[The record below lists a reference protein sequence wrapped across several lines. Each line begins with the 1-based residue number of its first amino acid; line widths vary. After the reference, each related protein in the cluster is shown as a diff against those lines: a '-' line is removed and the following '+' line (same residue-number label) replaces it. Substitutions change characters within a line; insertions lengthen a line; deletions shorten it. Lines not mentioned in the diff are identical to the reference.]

1 LFIIKIKQNISLAP
15 LTAFGIGGRAKF
27 FVEIGSVDELAE
39 AVNFATKNNF
49 GVFVLGGGSNVL
61 ISDGGFNG
69 LVIKMNISGMRHA
82 VSGEHVVSMYAGAGE
97 MWDDV
102 VAKAVELN
110 AGGIENLSL
119 IPGTVGGAVY
129 QNIGAYGAELKDVLV
144 LVKAYDI
151 KNGDIVELSNKECCF
166 DYRHSIFKKNK
177 GLIVLGA
184 ELLLSKNHKPSL
196 SYPDLK
202 KRFSGLSPTI
212 SEVRRA
218 VIDIRRNKLPY
229 PEEVGNA
236 GSFFK
241 NPIIPISNYQS
252 LVVKFPDLKGHDL
265 GSGSVKLSAAQLIE
279 KAGFKGKKVG
289 RVGVSEKHALVLV
302 NYGKSTAKELI
313 DLSRMVKET
322 VKSKFGVILESEV
335 EQI

>member
-1 LFIIKIKQNISLAP
+1 MFIIKIKQNISLAP

-129 QNIGAYGAELKDVLV
+129 QNIGAYGAELKDVLF
-144 LVKAYDI
+144 LFKAYYI
-151 KNGDIVELSNKECCF
+151 KNQSTRRYNLRWLKE
-166 DYRHSIFKKNK
+166 D
-177 GLIVLGA
+177 A
-184 ELLLSKNHKPSL
+184 
-196 SYPDLK
+196 
-202 KRFSGLSPTI
+202 
-212 SEVRRA
+212 
-218 VIDIRRNKLPY
+218 
-229 PEEVGNA
+229 
-236 GSFFK
+236 
-241 NPIIPISNYQS
+241 
-252 LVVKFPDLKGHDL
+252 
-265 GSGSVKLSAAQLIE
+265 
-279 KAGFKGKKVG
+279 
-289 RVGVSEKHALVLV
+289 
-302 NYGKSTAKELI
+302 
-313 DLSRMVKET
+313 
-322 VKSKFGVILESEV
+322 
-335 EQI
+335 